1 MGQHEPTD
9 SRKVTGAGQPQQGQQ
24 PGRQQQDGQ
33 QQGGGQAGQQQQ
45 LQSGTGQMGGDPG
58 AETRGAMHQGARS
71 SDASGRQGELAQKIR
86 EHMTVVGADGVHV
99 GTVDGIEG
107 DRIKLT
113 RNATEAEAGYGGSHA
128 GHHHYLPLGLVAS
141 VDGQIVRLSANGD
154 VAYGMEE
161 E

>member
-1 MGQHEPTD
+1 
-9 SRKVTGAGQPQQGQQ
+9 
-24 PGRQQQDGQ
+24 
-33 QQGGGQAGQQQQ
+33 
-45 LQSGTGQMGGDPG
+45 
-58 AETRGAMHQGARS
+58 MHHGARS
-71 SDASGRQGELAQKIR
+71 SDTSGRQGELAQKIR
-86 EHMTVVGADGVHV
+86 EHMTVVGADGVRV

-113 RNATEAEAGYGGSHA
+113 KNGPEGESGAGFGGGHA

-141 VDGQIVRLSANGD
+141 VDGQIVRLSAKGD